1 MVFGRDVLDIDFAIT
16 VDRTLMTN
24 HHGKEFIGFMTTGPA
39 IGIPEWLWMWI
50 SAPKPKVDKYGRPS
64 QAPYGLRKIE
74 AALLDNGFKAAVIDP
89 DHIGRY
95 IGRIKAVMIGHH
107 DYFAFNPP
115 SSEWWLVTGR
125 EPVNRK
131 SFLRFISRLAEMKRR
146 YNPDLKIIVGGP
158 SAWQWL
164 YVPDYVEK
172 FMVDTIVEGE
182 AERIVVELAEKILRG
197 EKLPRYVSMAPRDA
211 PSLEE
216 IPVIKAPSVNGL
228 VEIMRGC
235 PRGCKFCSVTLRP
248 LRFYPLDK
256 IEAELRVNYEH
267 GIRDGVIH
275 SEDVLLY
282 GAEGVIPRP
291 EPLLKLHRLVKK
303 YYKTFAWSHATLAG
317 VVVAQRRYKL
327 ITRITEMVY
336 DEHQEYFG
344 FQTGIE
350 TGSPS
355 LAKKIMPAKAAP
367 FSPEEWPDIV
377 EEAFSI
383 LHEHNII
390 PAATIIVGL
399 PGETE
404 EDIVKTVELV
414 ERLKPYRSLIVPMF
428 FVPMGVLKNRDWY
441 TGVNLS
447 RAQAELLLATMRH
460 TVFWAKD
467 ILSRFYM
474 KGPRYWPV
482 RAALLFFLERAE
494 KFAAKLSPD
503 DVLAYVEEAKR
514 RMAEM
519 AEKEYVREPLARKIV
534 RAIESRVARPAVPA

>member
-1 MVFGRDVLDIDFAIT
+1 MAGVLDIDFLIT
-16 VDRTLMTN
+16 VDRSMMTN

-39 IGIPEWLWMWI
+39 IGIPERLWMWI
-50 SAPKPKVDKYGRPS
+50 AAPKIKTDRYGRPI

-74 AALLDNGFKAAVIDP
+74 AALLDAGYRAAVIDP
-89 DHIGRY
+89 DYLPRY
-95 IGRIKAVMIGHH
+95 IRRVKAVLIGHH

-115 SSEWWLVTGR
+115 SSEWWLLTGE

-131 SFLRFISRLAEMKRR
+131 SFLRFISRLALLKKR
-146 YNPDLKIIVGGP
+146 YNPSLRIIVGGP

-164 YVPDYVEK
+164 YVPDYIER
-172 FMVDTIVEGE
+172 FGVDTIVEGE
-182 AERIVVELAEKILRG
+182 AEKIIVELAEAVLRG
-197 EKLPRYVSMAPRDA
+197 ERLPRYVGMAPRDA

-248 LRFYPLDK
+248 LRHYPLDK
-256 IEAELRVNYEH
+256 IEAELRVNYEA

-291 EPLLKLHRLVKK
+291 EPLLRLHRLVKK
-303 YYKTFAWSHATLAG
+303 YYRTFAWSHATLAG
-317 VVVAQRRYKL
+317 VVVAQQKYRL
-327 ITRITEMVY
+327 ISRIAEIAF

-350 TGSPS
+350 TGSPR
-355 LAKKIMPAKAAP
+355 LARKVMPAKAAP
-367 FSPEEWPDIV
+367 FPAEKWPEVV

-383 LHEHNII
+383 LHEHTVI
-390 PAATIIVGL
+390 PAATIIIGL

-404 EDIVKTVELV
+404 EDIVKTIELV
-414 ERLKPYRSLIVPMF
+414 ERLRPYRSLIVPMF
-428 FVPMGVLKNRDWY
+428 FVPMGLLRNRDWY

-447 RAQAELLLATMRH
+447 YAQAELLIAAMRH
-460 TVFWAKD
+460 TIYWAKD
-467 ILSRFYM
+467 IISKFYM
-474 KGPRYWPV
+474 KEAKYLPV
-482 RAALLFFLERAE
+482 RLALKLFLERAE
-494 KFAAKLSPD
+494 KFASTLTPD
-503 DVLAYVEEAKR
+503 LVLHYVEEAKKKM
-514 RMAEM
+514 MA
-519 AEKEYVREPLARKIV
+519 KTYPREPLARRIA
-534 RAIESRVARPAVPA
+534 RAIEARVMQRPVAVS